1 MTDKPKRRGPGR
13 PREHRLAEDLAVALT
28 LQRNGYVT
36 SYGDLAQLLMPNEDY
51 EKAKT
56 RIQEIVENLD
66 NTSSLGEGDSKPIN
80 IVTSTINSDTDKRVV
95 SHINDEGRPRARG
108 IRLSPQQ
115 AAACSEAFWRLG
127 VPRTNMTRA
136 IIEKTLYPEDLEL
149 KPADNESLLES
160 NELVYLKYCAY
171 SIIKAK
177 PGRDENHVRQL
188 PVSFLYDGENDADFK
203 RRSTRLV
210 IPLTIR
216 LKDGEWDIDA
226 FDCDARDNRTYQ
238 LSRIT
243 DLKLVGSCSRD
254 ADYREAVASQ
264 APWEWDE
271 DDYVSITYLD
281 PADVDSLNFLL
292 SLDGAAYSHEENGL
306 SVVKIPYNR
315 GDWLPRQLLSLQGK
329 IKIDESGK
337 KAPELIEE
345 MQEVAKHDLLEAKK
359 VRARKAPATEK

>member
-1 MTDKPKRRGPGR
+1 M
-13 PREHRLAEDLAVALT
+13 
-28 LQRNGYVT
+28 
-36 SYGDLAQLLMPNEDY
+36 
-51 EKAKT
+51 
-56 RIQEIVENLD
+56 I
-66 NTSSLGEGDSKPIN
+66 
-80 IVTSTINSDTDKRVV
+80 
-95 SHINDEGRPRARG
+95 
-108 IRLSPQQ
+108 
-115 AAACSEAFWRLG
+115 
-127 VPRTNMTRA
+127 RA

-171 SIIKAK
+171 SIIKAR

-271 DDYVSITYLD
+271 NDYVSITYLD

-306 SVVKIPYNR
+306 SVVR
-315 GDWLPRQLLSLQGK
+315 LPTIAAIGSPASSSRCRARSR
-329 IKIDESGK
+329 STR
-337 KAPELIEE
+337 AARRPRELIEE